1 VLVTRSRKLTFAL
14 GAAGIVLVSAL
25 AVRSAAAAP
34 ESHSPFSHLQ
44 IFAQALSIIEAQ
56 YVEPVDLDRLMQ
68 GAIRGMVESL
78 DPHSNYMSPEEYRVF
93 NQSTEGRFAG
103 IGVVIGV
110 DDGWLVV
117 LSVFEGGPADR
128 AGIRAGDRFLTL
140 EGRRARDMPLD
151 EAVELMRGEPGSPVR
166 VQIRRIGEERGV
178 DLALERAIIAVP
190 AVEGRLLADRVLYV
204 RLRAFQESTAAE
216 LDRVLDLA
224 IAEAAPHGG
233 IRGVMLDLRNNG
245 GGLLRQS
252 VDVADEFLRSGVIVT
267 TRGRGDQVL
276 AESRARGRG
285 TRPEWPMIVLV
296 NGYTASAA
304 EIVAGALRDH
314 GRASVIGTR
323 TFGKGSVQNVLN
335 LPDGGAMKITI
346 ARYYTPNGTSI
357 QAQGIVPDMV
367 VEQVD
372 ADVARGEV
380 GPGRSISEASLEGHL
395 EGVSEDEGE
404 IEPLVRGGLRVEGED
419 RDPATTSA
427 FPTDYQAHIAHQA
440 LKAIIAQRPRD

>member
-1 VLVTRSRKLTFAL
+1 MLARRSRKLTLTAIVS
-14 GAAGIVLVSAL
+14 GAVISSAL
-25 AVRSAAAAP
+25 LVRVAAAAP
-34 ESHSPFSHLQ
+34 ESHSPFRHLQ

-56 YVEPVDLDRLMQ
+56 YVEPVDMDRLMH

-78 DPHSNYMSPEEYRVF
+78 DPHSTYMSPEEYRVF
-93 NQSTEGRFAG
+93 SQSTEGRFAG
-103 IGVVIGV
+103 IGVVIGI

-140 EGRRARDMPLD
+140 EGRTVRDMPVD

-166 VQIRRIGEERGV
+166 VQIRRTGEDR
-178 DLALERAIIAVP
+178 ALDMTMERAIIAVP

-216 LDRVLDLA
+216 LDHVLDLA
-224 IAEAAPHGG
+224 AAEAAPHGG

-252 VDVADEFLRSGVIVT
+252 IEVADEFLRSGVIVS
-267 TRGRGDQVL
+267 TRGRGDRVL
-276 AESRARGRG
+276 AEARARGRG
-285 TRPEWPMIVLV
+285 TRPEWPMVVLV

-314 GRASVIGTR
+314 GRASVVGTR
-323 TFGKGSVQNVLN
+323 TFGKGSVQNVLD

-372 ADVARGEV
+372 PDVVRGEARP
-380 GPGRSISEASLEGHL
+380 GPSISEATLEGHL
-395 EGVSEDEGE
+395 EGTSESETVD
-404 IEPLVRGGLRVEGED
+404 EPLVRGGLRVEGED
-419 RDPATTSA
+419 RDPAVSSA

-440 LKAIIAQRPRD
+440 LRAIVAQNARN